1 MQQLYIE
8 WVNKKVLLCIKGTPF
23 DILGQT
29 IMEKNIKK
37 NAYIDQ
43 FAVQ

>member
-1 MQQLYIE
+1 MQLLYIE
-8 WVNKKVLLCIKGTPF
+8 WVNKKVLLCTKGTIF

-37 NAYIDQ
+37 ECIY
-43 FAVQ
+43 